1 MRASVFMAGGGYAR
15 LRRRIAEIEAHGM
28 PTAGDAAAA
37 AGLDDAEP
45 SLSPRR
51 AGRALPFGIDAID
64 GRLGGGL
71 RRNGLHELRCAES
84 RNAAAATGFAAA
96 LLARLSTT
104 DDRPVLWIVERAAAD
119 EAGSVHGRGLEQFGF
134 DPRRL
139 ILVRLKAARDALW
152 VFEEGLRCHGLS
164 AVITEIRGYPRL
176 LDLTASRRLALRARE
191 HGVMGL
197 LLRQAGTTQAGAT
210 QAGATQAG
218 ATGGGAHHADASTT
232 RWLVAP
238 RPATADADDPAGIGN
253 PAWRLTLERNRT
265 GIPGTFDVEW
275 NHARRTFALLA
286 SVPTGTPHPL
296 PVAPPLVDG
305 SAASPDRGKV
315 VALRPASPPAGR
327 ELTPREIKR
336 RRSRAR

>member
-1 MRASVFMAGGGYAR
+1 
-15 LRRRIAEIEAHGM
+15 
-28 PTAGDAAAA
+28 
-37 AGLDDAEP
+37 
-45 SLSPRR
+45 
-51 AGRALPFGIDAID
+51 
-64 GRLGGGL
+64 
-71 RRNGLHELRCAES
+71 
-84 RNAAAATGFAAA
+84 
-96 LLARLSTT
+96 
-104 DDRPVLWIVERAAAD
+104 VLWIVERAAAD
-119 EAGSVHGRGLEQFGF
+119 EAGSIHGRGLEQFGF

-139 ILVRLKAARDALW
+139 ILVRLKMARDALW

-197 LLRQAGTTQAGAT
+197 LLRQSGTTQAGATQAGATQAGAT

-265 GIPGTFDVEW
+265 GIPGTFDMEW

-286 SVPTGTPHPL
+286 SAPAEFIDRPAHPL
-296 PVAPPLVDG
+296 PVVSPPFDG
-305 SAASPDRGKV
+305 PAASPGRGKV
-315 VALRPASPPAGR
+315 VALRPVSRPAGR
-327 ELTPREIKR
+327 EPTPREIKR

>member
-28 PTAGDAAAA
+28 PAAGDAAAA
-37 AGLDDAEP
+37 AGLDDTGP

-71 RRNGLHELRCAES
+71 RRNALHELRCAES

-96 LLARLSTT
+96 LLARLSAT

-119 EAGSVHGRGLEQFGF
+119 EAGSIHGRGLEQFGF

-197 LLRQAGTTQAGAT
+197 LLRQAGTTQAE
-210 QAGATQAG
+210 ATQAG
-218 ATGGGAHHADASTT
+218 ATGSGAHHADASTT

-238 RPATADADDPAGIGN
+238 RPATVDADDPAGIGN

-275 NHARRTFALLA
+275 NHARRTFALLTSA
-286 SVPTGTPHPL
+286 PPEFIERPAHPL
-296 PVAPPLVDG
+296 PVVSPPFDG
-305 SAASPDRGKV
+305 PAASPGRGKV
-315 VALRPASPPAGR
+315 VALRPASRPAGR
-327 ELTPREIKR
+327 ELTAREIKR

>member
-28 PTAGDAAAA
+28 PCAADADARVPS
-37 AGLDDAEP
+37 DDTRP
-45 SLSPRR
+45 SLVSRR
-51 AGRALPFGIDAID
+51 AGAALPFGIAEID
-64 GRLGGGL
+64 GHLGGGL
-71 RRNGLHELRCAES
+71 RRNALHELHCAES

-96 LLARLSTT
+96 LLARLSAA
-104 DDRPVLWIVERAAAD
+104 DDRPMLWIVEKAAAD
-119 EAGSVHGRGLEQFGF
+119 EAGAIHGRGLEQFGL

-139 ILVRLKAARDALW
+139 IVVRLKAARDALW

-164 AVITEIRGYPRL
+164 AVITEIRGHPPL

-191 HGVMGL
+191 HGVMGMF
-197 LLRQAGTTQAGAT
+197 LRQAGAT
-210 QAGATQAG
+210 QAGATQNG
-218 ATGGGAHHADASTT
+218 VNHADASTT

-238 RPATADADDPAGIGN
+238 RPAAADADDPAGIGN

-286 SVPTGTPHPL
+286 SVPTEFIDGAPHPL
-296 PVAPPLVDG
+296 PVAPPPLDRP
-305 SAASPDRGKV
+305 AAPPGRGKI
-315 VALRPASPPAGR
+315 VALRSAIRPAGH
-327 ELTPREIKR
+327 ELSSREIR
-336 RRSRAR
+336 RRRARAR